1 MQMKIAE
8 AQARLF
14 EVLAA
19 EEKGEGVPPAAEQ
32 KPVFRIGLADGAA
45 GQAPEF
51 LAPMPEDEIELWG

>member
-19 EEKGEGVPPAAEQ
+19 EEKSEWIPPAADQ

-45 GQAPEF
+45 GLAPEF

>member
-1 MQMKIAE
+1 MQMKIVE

-19 EEKGEGVPPAAEQ
+19 EEKSEGVPPAADQ

-45 GQAPEF
+45 GLAPDF
-51 LAPMPEDEIELWG
+51 LAPMPEDKIELWG